1 MEVIIM
7 NTENI
12 IAPTNPDLNVENYET
27 IDIKNLI
34 YYIRGKAIILDT
46 DVASLYYYETK
57 RINEAVNRNK
67 ARFPENFCFQLT
79 EEELKTLKSV
89 FCSNNQDMRSQI
101 ATASKRKY

>member
-1 MEVIIM
+1 M

-12 IAPTNPDLNVENYET
+12 IAPTNPNLNVENYET

-34 YYIRGKAIILDT
+34 YYIRGKTIILDT
-46 DVASLYYYETK
+46 DVASLYHYETK

-79 EEELKTLKSV
+79 EKELETLKSV

>member
-79 EEELKTLKSV
+79 KEELKTLKSV